1 MDSKTIEDLAV
12 EKINH
17 ILLQTEQIDTSDI
30 KSNDKTPSWDGSI
43 TLNKSRSR
51 KKNNIYGNANI
62 QMKEHEVK
70 ENKLAKVSVK

>member
-1 MDSKTIEDLAV
+1 MGQIEPGLD
-12 EKINH
+12 
-17 ILLQTEQIDTSDI
+17 
-30 KSNDKTPSWDGSI
+30 

-62 QMKEHEVK
+62 QMKGHEVK

>member
-1 MDSKTIEDLAV
+1 MDSNTIEDLDV

-43 TLNKSRSR
+43 TF
-51 KKNNIYGNANI
+51 
-62 QMKEHEVK
+62 VK
-70 ENKLAKVSVK
+70 AGL

>member
-30 KSNDKTPSWDGSI
+30 KNNDKTPSWDGSI
-43 TLNKSRSR
+43 TLYKSHSR
-51 KKNNIYGNANI
+51 KKNNIYGNTNI
-62 QMKEHEVK
+62 QMKGHEVK